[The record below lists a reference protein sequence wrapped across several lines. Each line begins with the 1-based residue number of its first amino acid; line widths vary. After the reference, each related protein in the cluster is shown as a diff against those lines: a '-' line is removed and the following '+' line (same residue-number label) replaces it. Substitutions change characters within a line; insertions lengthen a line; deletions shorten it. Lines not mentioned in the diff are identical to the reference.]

1 MITALFDNG
10 LNLFETELFL
20 YVNIVRNV
28 EAHHNAE
35 TNPFQDKTNLFSGH
49 ET

>member
-28 EAHHNAE
+28 EAHHIQCRNKPISRP
-35 TNPFQDKTNLFSGH
+35 NKFFFRP
-49 ET
+49 